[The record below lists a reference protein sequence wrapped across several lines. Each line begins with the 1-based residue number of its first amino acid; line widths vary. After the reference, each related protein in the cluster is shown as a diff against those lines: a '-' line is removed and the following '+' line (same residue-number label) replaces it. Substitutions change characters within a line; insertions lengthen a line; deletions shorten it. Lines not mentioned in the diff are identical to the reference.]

1 MESDISEILLT
12 ANDISTRVRELGKQ
26 ISEDYNGKEL
36 VLLGVLKA
44 SFVFLADLVRSITI
58 PVTVDFVGI
67 SSYRGSTKSTGVI
80 NITKGLD
87 DNIENKHVLIVD
99 GIVDTGRTLISSGLI
114 DRMHAGKA
122 ASVRVCTLLNKPSRR
137 VIEVQLDYLGF
148 SIPDKFVVGYG
159 LDYKNMYRNLPYI
172 GVLKEEIYRE

>member
-44 SFVFLADLVRSITI
+44 SFVFLADLVKYITI

-67 SSYRGSTKSTGVI
+67 SSYRGSTQSTGVI
-80 NITKGLD
+80 NITKWLD

-99 GIVDTGRTLISSGLI
+99 GIVDTGRTLVSSGLI
-114 DRMHAGKA
+114 NRLQADRA
-122 ASVRVCTLLNKPSRR
+122 ASVRICTLLNKPSRR
-137 VIEVQLDYLGF
+137 VIEVQLDYLSF